1 VAVPGADV
9 SNRAPDRPGPAADI
23 GSRGRLVRIAA
34 TAAAAALLICGT
46 AAGSNDMF
54 PFGPFTMYAGHY
66 PPNGVITSNVLMAQ
80 TADGDDVVVSEAD
93 TGLTRAEMEGELF
106 AFRADPDRLADLAQ
120 AFHRRY
126 PHASPYVEMRIAQK
140 RWRLRNRAVVGQ
152 STVTLAEWHA
162 G

>member
-1 VAVPGADV
+1 V
-9 SNRAPDRPGPAADI
+9 
-23 GSRGRLVRIAA
+23 VRIVL
-34 TAAAAALLICGT
+34 TAAAAALLTYGT

-80 TADGDDVVVSEAD
+80 TADGRDVIVGEAD
-93 TGLTRAEMEGELF
+93 TGLTRAEMEGELH
-106 AFRADPDRLADLAQ
+106 AFKADPDRLADLAQ
-120 AFHRRY
+120 AFHRRH
-126 PHASPYVEMRIAQK
+126 PLASPYIEVWIVQK
-140 RWRLRNRAVVGQ
+140 RWQLHKRAVVGQ

>member
-1 VAVPGADV
+1 VAVHGADV
-9 SNRAPDRPGPAADI
+9 SNRAPDRLRPAADI

-120 AFHRRY
+120 AFHRRH
-126 PHASPYVEMRIAQK
+126 PHASPYVEVWIAQK
-140 RWRLRNRAVVGQ
+140 RWQLRNRAVAGQ
-152 STVTLAEWHA
+152 STVTLVEWHA